1 MFQGTSQ
8 ESATSQAPLTPNGA
22 SDRDV
27 LKISHPAEIPPDKAT
42 DPLREYLQ
50 QLRPESRPM
59 TEQVSQPIAERTA
72 TTHGSKTLRDFATL
86 KYREA
91 KGLLGENEAEYA
103 RYGTPILRRVENALA
118 KLDGGE
124 QALIFRSGMA
134 AIETL
139 IHSILPSNGSE
150 RGHIIAARQGYRQTN
165 AILEELRARGWAEVD
180 LIDVDDFNNLNDFM
194 KPTTVGIIFETPSN
208 PFLRVIDVAAVKK
221 QVRDC
226 GSQALVIADHTF
238 AGPHNQ
244 RPLEQGA
251 DVVIPSLTKYISGSN
266 QALAGAIIGSK
277 ERLLPM
283 YQRRS
288 RSGNI
293 GHDIDCLEIESGIA
307 TLAMRTAQANEN
319 GLHVANILGRHPLVR
334 QLWYPGH
341 PSHPDYSV
349 ATKQMSGFGGVV
361 SFRLAARDMG
371 DVAAFVDAFIEAS
384 PEGTFL
390 APSFGG
396 DKPLISAVTVVSHF
410 QQSPEERAARGI
422 PFDLI
427 RLSTGTILPQ
437 QLTDAIEAGFTAVE
451 SRQGNV

>member
-1 MFQGTSQ
+1 
-8 ESATSQAPLTPNGA
+8 
-22 SDRDV
+22 
-27 LKISHPAEIPPDKAT
+27 
-42 DPLREYLQ
+42 LREYLEQ
-50 QLRPESRPM
+50 ISPASRPLE
-59 TEQVSQPIAERTA
+59 EQVSQPIAERTA

-91 KGLLGENEAEYA
+91 NGLLGENEAEYA
-103 RYGTPILRRVENALA
+103 RYGTPILRRVEKIVA

-139 IHSILPSNGSE
+139 IHSILPTSGSE

-165 AILEELRARGWAEVD
+165 AILEEMSARGWAQVD
-180 LIDVDDFNNLNDFM
+180 LIDVDDFKNLDQFM
-194 KPTTVGIIFETPSN
+194 KSNTVGIIFETPSN
-208 PFLRVIDVAAVKK
+208 PFLRVIDVAAVKRK
-221 QVRDC
+221 VLEC
-226 GSQALVIADHTF
+226 GSQALVIVDHTF
-238 AGPHNQ
+238 AGPLNQ

-251 DVVIPSLTKYISGSN
+251 DLVIPSLTKYISGSN
-266 QALAGAIIGSK
+266 QALAGAVIGSK
-277 ERLLPM
+277 ERLLPL

-307 TLAMRTAQANEN
+307 TLTERTAQANEN
-319 GLHVANILGRHPLVR
+319 GLHVAEILARHPLVK

-349 ATKQMSGFGGVV
+349 ATQQMTGFGGVV
-361 SFRLAARDMG
+361 SFRLAARDMREIG
-371 DVAAFVDAFIEAS
+371 AFVDAFIEAS
-384 PEGTFL
+384 PQGTFL

-410 QQSPEERAARGI
+410 QQSAEERAARGI

-437 QLTDAIEAGFTAVE
+437 QLSDALETAFTAVE
-451 SRQGNV
+451 GRQREV